1 MTGGRFLGEGS
12 TNGPATLHLE
22 SLIEIEPAAG
32 GEDLTGGLARFAG
45 PDGGGVAQVTMALEV
60 QGLTKEFRRRR
71 GKDPV
76 VAVRGLDLQVE
87 PGEVV
92 GLLGPNGAGKT
103 TTIKCILGLMLAT
116 RGSVR
121 VFGHDTAHNRSDAAR
136 RMSAVLEGSRN
147 IYWRMTATENL
158 EFFTLLHGV
167 PAREA
172 RAYNAQLLEVFD
184 LAGRK
189 DVPVQ
194 ELSAGM
200 RQKVAVACALAT
212 RASLV
217 FLDEPTLGLDL
228 ETSHELRRLLR
239 ELAASEGRTIVLS
252 SHDMATVQDVCRRVV
267 IVKEGRMVVD
277 DSVANL
283 LALFRTRA
291 YRFTLSD
298 GCPDGLEQR
307 LRERFIGVTIT
318 PGRPVMVEAVLDRAE
333 ELYALI
339 EILRTGGVL
348 IDGITQREPDLKEAF
363 LRLVRGEES

>member
-1 MTGGRFLGEGS
+1 
-12 TNGPATLHLE
+12 
-22 SLIEIEPAAG
+22 
-32 GEDLTGGLARFAG
+32 
-45 PDGGGVAQVTMALEV
+45 MALDV
-60 QGLTKEFRRRR
+60 QGLTKVFRRR

-76 VAVRGLDLQVE
+76 AAVRGIDLQVQ

-116 RGSVR
+116 NGSVR
-121 VFGHDTAHNRSDAAR
+121 VFGHDTSRNRSEASR
-136 RMSAVLEGSRN
+136 QMSAVLEGSRN
-147 IYWRMTATENL
+147 IYWRMTAAENL
-158 EFFTLLHGV
+158 GFFTLLHGV
-167 PAREA
+167 PRREG
-172 RAYNAQLLEVFD
+172 RPYNDQLLEVFG
-184 LAGRK
+184 LADRK
-189 DVPVQ
+189 NVPVQ

-228 ETSHELRRLLR
+228 ETSHDLRRLLR
-239 ELAASEGRTIVLS
+239 ELAAEEGRTIVLS
-252 SHDMATVQDVCRRVV
+252 SHDMSVVQDVCRRVV
-267 IVKEGRMVVD
+267 IVKEGRVVAD

-307 LRERFIGVTIT
+307 LRERFPGVNLMA
-318 PGRPVMVEAVLDRAE
+318 GRPFAVEVVLDRAE
-333 ELYALI
+333 ELYAII
-339 EILRTGGVL
+339 EILRTEGVL
-348 IDGITQREPDLKEAF
+348 IDSITQREPDLEEAF
-363 LRLVRGEES
+363 LRLMRGEGA

>member
-1 MTGGRFLGEGS
+1 MRSE
-12 TNGPATLHLE
+12 E
-22 SLIEIEPAAG
+22 
-32 GEDLTGGLARFAG
+32 
-45 PDGGGVAQVTMALEV
+45 GVALVTMALEV
-60 QGLTKEFRRRR
+60 QGLTKVFRRR

-76 VAVRGLDLQVE
+76 VAVREIGLQVQ

-116 RGSVR
+116 GGSVR
-121 VFGHDTAHNRSDAAR
+121 VFGRDIARHRSDAAR
-136 RMSAVLEGSRN
+136 EMSAVLEGSRN
-147 IYWRMTATENL
+147 IYWRMTAAENL
-158 EFFTLLHGV
+158 GFFTLLHGV
-167 PAREA
+167 PRHEA
-172 RAYNAQLLEVFD
+172 QPYNHRLLEVFG
-184 LAGRK
+184 LADRK
-189 DVPVQ
+189 DVSVQ

-252 SHDMATVQDVCRRVV
+252 SHDMAVVQDVCRRVV
-267 IVKEGRMVVD
+267 IMKEGRVVVD

-291 YRFTLSD
+291 YRFALSD

-307 LRERFIGVTIT
+307 LRERFTGVTMN
-318 PGRPVMVEAVLDRAE
+318 PGRPFVVEVVLDRAE
-333 ELYALI
+333 DLYAII
-339 EILRTGGVL
+339 EVLRAAGVL
-348 IDGITQREPDLKEAF
+348 IDTITQREPDLEEAF
-363 LRLVRGEES
+363 LRLMRGEGI